1 MAESKNLPGAD
12 RAATESQFAAQY
24 RSRAENLMA
33 LALETSSSF
42 GLPEF
47 VKNFLARASTMME
60 AKSAALALAEG
71 KSLET
76 VAIHGF
82 SVGDDKSLM
91 RSLNLALAELAARP
105 SSDFLHGPADKIL
118 GSELASAF
126 NWSDIT
132 LAWLK
137 GSDRTLLGVVVL
149 ANRASALDQDDEN
162 LLQALAAHAA
172 VALENSRLFT
182 KIAQASRHWHD
193 IFD

>member
-1 MAESKNLPGAD
+1 MRFRTKVLLSPNVGLYLSFMAESKNLPGAHG
-12 RAATESQFAAQY
+12 ATTESQLAAQY

-76 VAIHGF
+76 VAVHAF
-82 SVGDDKSLM
+82 SVGEDKSPL

-105 SSDFLHGPADKIL
+105 SRDFLHGPADKIL
-118 GSELASAF
+118 GSE
-126 NWSDIT
+126 
-132 LAWLK
+132 
-137 GSDRTLLGVVVL
+137 
-149 ANRASALDQDDEN
+149 
-162 LLQALAAHAA
+162 
-172 VALENSRLFT
+172 
-182 KIAQASRHWHD
+182 
-193 IFD
+193 

>member
-1 MAESKNLPGAD
+1 MRFRTKVLLSPQSLARTYLMAESKNPPGAD

-76 VAIHGF
+76 VAVHGF
-82 SVGDDKSLM
+82 SVGEDKSVM
-91 RSLNLALAELAARP
+91 RSLNLVLTELAARP
-105 SSDFLHGPADKIL
+105 SRDFVHGPAEKIL
-118 GSELASAF
+118 GSTLATTLG
-126 NWSDIT
+126 WTDIT

-137 GSDRTLLGVVVL
+137 GS
-149 ANRASALDQDDEN
+149 
-162 LLQALAAHAA
+162 
-172 VALENSRLFT
+172 
-182 KIAQASRHWHD
+182 
-193 IFD
+193 